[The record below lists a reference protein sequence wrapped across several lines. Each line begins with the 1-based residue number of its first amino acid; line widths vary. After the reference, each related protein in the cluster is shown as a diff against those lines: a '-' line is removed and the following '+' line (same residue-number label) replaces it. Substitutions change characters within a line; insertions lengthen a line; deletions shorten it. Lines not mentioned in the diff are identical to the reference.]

1 MPLRLQTI
9 TLLGLL
15 AASQIVTAG
24 HYALDVAAIAAD
36 QWPVR
41 TTRASGSSSNTDT
54 HGATRQSLPSDIRGW
69 PGPRIARADDP
80 ADTAQS
86 TAEGGA
92 AGRPH
97 QSTAELAP
105 SAESGANPAGLSR
118 PAEGALNS
126 SPDSALNH
134 SPNTVLPHPADG
146 RPPVASTSESSGR
159 ASAVG
164 PYGSG
169 GTGGQKGSRLLLP
182 SPRGASSQPP
192 GNLRF
197 GLPLVVTVGGS
208 LAVVLG
214 VFFLIAWAVRSAAPR
229 GLTLLPSEVVE
240 VLGRAPLAGRQQLH
254 LLRCGK
260 KLILVSVTP
269 AGAETLA
276 EISDPEEVDRLA
288 GLCQQA
294 RPNSATAAFRQVL
307 RQLAGQNKSAPD
319 VLGAGLDATATTTGR
334 QEDADV

>member
-54 HGATRQSLPSDIRGW
+54 HGATRQSLPSDVRGW

-80 ADTAQS
+80 ADTAQP
-86 TAEGGA
+86 TAEADA
-92 AGRPH
+92 A
-97 QSTAELAP
+97 
-105 SAESGANPAGLSR
+105 SR
-118 PAEGALNS
+118 PQQGTA
-126 SPDSALNH
+126 
-134 SPNTVLPHPADG
+134 
-146 RPPVASTSESSGR
+146 ESSGGTS
-159 ASAVG
+159 AGMLGGSAVTV
-164 PYGSG
+164 S
-169 GTGGQKGSRLLLP
+169 QKGSRLLL
-182 SPRGASSQPP
+182 SPPRTADSQSPA
-192 GNLRF
+192 NVRF
-197 GLPLVVTVGGS
+197 GLPLVVTVAGS

-269 AGAETLA
+269 AGAETLT

-307 RQLAGQNKSAPD
+307 RQLAGQNKTAN
-319 VLGAGLDATATTTGR
+319 VLGAGLEATGRAAGR

>member
-1 MPLRLQTI
+1 MP
-9 TLLGLL
+9 
-15 AASQIVTAG
+15 
-24 HYALDVAAIAAD
+24 
-36 QWPVR
+36 
-41 TTRASGSSSNTDT
+41 
-54 HGATRQSLPSDIRGW
+54 
-69 PGPRIARADDP
+69 
-80 ADTAQS
+80 
-86 TAEGGA
+86 GG
-92 AGRPH
+92 
-97 QSTAELAP
+97 
-105 SAESGANPAGLSR
+105 
-118 PAEGALNS
+118 
-126 SPDSALNH
+126 
-134 SPNTVLPHPADG
+134 
-146 RPPVASTSESSGR
+146 
-159 ASAVG
+159 SAVTV
-164 PYGSG
+164 S
-169 GTGGQKGSRLLLP
+169 QKGSRLLL
-182 SPRGASSQPP
+182 SPPRTADSQSPA
-192 GNLRF
+192 NVRF

-269 AGAETLA
+269 AGAETLT

-307 RQLAGQNKSAPD
+307 RQLAGQNKAAAD
-319 VLGAGLDATATTTGR
+319 MLGAGLDATATTTGR

>member
-97 QSTAELAP
+97 QSIA
-105 SAESGANPAGLSR
+105 
-118 PAEGALNS
+118 
-126 SPDSALNH
+126 
-134 SPNTVLPHPADG
+134 
-146 RPPVASTSESSGR
+146 ESSGGSS
-159 ASAVG
+159 AAMPGGSAVTV
-164 PYGSG
+164 S
-169 GTGGQKGSRLLLP
+169 QKGSPLLL
-182 SPRGASSQPP
+182 SPPRTADSQSPA
-192 GNLRF
+192 NVRF

-307 RQLAGQNKSAPD
+307 RQLAGQNKAAAD
-319 VLGAGLDATATTTGR
+319 MLGAGLDATATTTGR